1 MKEFRQFLED
11 YGYDTVF
18 VNAFFE
24 GSTDKQLFDA
34 IMTDFVEEKPPG
46 SVEECVERLID
57 FYSEENAPQLFILI
71 NNVESPGIAR
81 SLHLLQKL
89 VKSSK
94 IHLIATI
101 DKVYGP
107 FVFDQSQFGNFK
119 FLSFEITSFTPFF
132 IETKVSQ
139 NLLSKS
145 SGKIGKFIL
154 FNIEYIFTGVP
165 KRQFNLCY
173 YRRVRQIIITS
184 VT

>member
-1 MKEFRQFLED
+1 MFNAHRPFLGSKLPTMKEFRQFLENE
-11 YGYDTVF
+11 GYDNIY

-57 FYSEENAPQLFILI
+57 FYSDPDSPQLFILV
-71 NNVESPGIAR
+71 NNIESPGIAR
-81 SLHLLQKL
+81 SLHLLQKF
-89 VKSSK
+89 VKLPK
-94 IHLIATI
+94 IHLIGSI

-139 NLLSKS
+139 NLLSKT
-145 SGKIGKFIL
+145 SGKIGERPL
-154 FNIEYIFTGVP
+154 
-165 KRQFNLCY
+165 
-173 YRRVRQIIITS
+173 
-184 VT
+184 